1 MGSILSATGSV
12 LHPNSN
18 EDSYKIK
25 YLSGRFIIYEDGR
38 VDQYKSW
45 TISCVGLS
53 CIVITDEVNGPLISA
68 EPVQVTVVLNPSR

>member
-1 MGSILSATGSV
+1 MIIHVILQ
-12 LHPNSN
+12 
-18 EDSYKIK
+18 DSYKIK

-68 EPVQVTVVLNPSR
+68 EPVQVLTVYLFDFIYYFFFVF